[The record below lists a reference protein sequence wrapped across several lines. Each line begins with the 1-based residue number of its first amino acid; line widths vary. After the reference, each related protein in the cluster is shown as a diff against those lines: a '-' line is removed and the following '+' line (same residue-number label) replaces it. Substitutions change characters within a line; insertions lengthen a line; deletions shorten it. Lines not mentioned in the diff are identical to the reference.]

1 MRISEQLD
9 ALDCMAIDPFRYL
22 ISPKFLAM
30 IISMPLLTAVF
41 DVVGIFGGY
50 VVGVDM
56 MGANSGSFMAGMA
69 HSVTN
74 ADIRMGFIKSL
85 VFGLLVAWICTG
97 RGFFVHLIRGMGFGD
112 QSVSRATPRSKH

>member
-1 MRISEQLD
+1 
-9 ALDCMAIDPFRYL
+9 
-22 ISPKFLAM
+22 M

-85 VFGLLVAWICTG
+85 VFGLLVA
-97 RGFFVHLIRGMGFGD
+97 
-112 QSVSRATPRSKH
+112 